1 MSFDTFLNNEINNM
15 INSLDRLVSIPSVG
29 TEAVND
35 APFGQ
40 EALKALE
47 EVAAIASE
55 LGLHA
60 SIYHNRVAVIDLY
73 DSPFPS
79 VGILAHAD
87 VVPAGNGWIHPP
99 FRATL
104 EEETIYGRGVIDNKG
119 PVISVLYAM
128 MYIKNNHKLKNNIR
142 LIVGSDEE
150 KGSSDLSYYLSREK
164 LPEYVFTPDANY
176 PVINTEKGRATG
188 TFMKIFNKTQRKY
201 IINASGGTVI
211 NAVPDRAYADV
222 CGYSITELEAFAAK
236 CKADVKFTFQS
247 KDNNIIT
254 ICAIGKSAHASLPAT
269 GENSVTALCE
279 LMSKIDKQWE
289 SVCNVCPH
297 GDIYGQALN
306 INTEDE
312 ISGKLTYAFD
322 LLSFD
327 GEKFKGTFDIRYPV
341 CLTKDILKEKLE
353 KGFAEYGFELID
365 YSASNPH
372 HTDADSIL
380 VKTLLD
386 VYESV
391 TGTRAEAMA
400 VGGGTYAHG
409 IPGAVAFGPE
419 LPGIDNRI
427 HGAEE
432 FITVEH
438 FKLNTK
444 MMYKAVTELDK
455 RLN

>member
-47 EVAAIASE
+47 EVAAIASK

-87 VVPAGNGWIHPP
+87 VVPAGNGWVHPP

-164 LPEYVFTPDANY
+164 LPEYVLD
-176 PVINTEKGRATG
+176 
-188 TFMKIFNKTQRKY
+188 RK
-201 IINASGGTVI
+201 
-211 NAVPDRAYADV
+211 
-222 CGYSITELEAFAAK
+222 
-236 CKADVKFTFQS
+236 
-247 KDNNIIT
+247 
-254 ICAIGKSAHASLPAT
+254 
-269 GENSVTALCE
+269 SV
-279 LMSKIDKQWE
+279 
-289 SVCNVCPH
+289 V
-297 GDIYGQALN
+297 
-306 INTEDE
+306 
-312 ISGKLTYAFD
+312 
-322 LLSFD
+322 
-327 GEKFKGTFDIRYPV
+327 
-341 CLTKDILKEKLE
+341 
-353 KGFAEYGFELID
+353 
-365 YSASNPH
+365 
-372 HTDADSIL
+372 
-380 VKTLLD
+380 
-386 VYESV
+386 
-391 TGTRAEAMA
+391 
-400 VGGGTYAHG
+400 
-409 IPGAVAFGPE
+409 
-419 LPGIDNRI
+419 
-427 HGAEE
+427 
-432 FITVEH
+432 
-438 FKLNTK
+438 
-444 MMYKAVTELDK
+444 
-455 RLN
+455 